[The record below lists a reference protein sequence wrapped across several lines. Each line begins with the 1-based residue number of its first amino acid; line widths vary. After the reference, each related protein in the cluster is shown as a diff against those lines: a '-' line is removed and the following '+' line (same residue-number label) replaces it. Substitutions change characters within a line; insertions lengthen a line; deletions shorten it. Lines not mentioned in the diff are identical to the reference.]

1 MSHFFKVYNYYSHK
15 YIYKLRFNPDISDE
29 KYNAIINATKNEAKR
44 LLNSRTHM
52 KWFNNLRPESLIM
65 NSNSTYYNYHQNC
78 MHQSAFFLSKGKLY
92 RNADVFSNVMY
103 EIYNEELAL
112 VPIVNR
118 MIPNSVYYDT
128 LLQYHKIL
136 GINGIELKFKF

>member
-1 MSHFFKVYNYYSHK
+1 
-15 YIYKLRFNPDISDE
+15 
-29 KYNAIINATKNEAKR
+29 
-44 LLNSRTHM
+44 
-52 KWFNNLRPESLIM
+52 
-65 NSNSTYYNYHQNC
+65 

-92 RNADVFSNVMY
+92 SNADVFSNVMY

-128 LLQYHKIL
+128 LLQYHKTL
-136 GINGIELKFKF
+136 GINGIVLKFKY